1 MNSLNLSITHLK
13 SRGSPQNWLRR
24 VPIFRDCNERKYD
37 MRKKKKNQKQGFG
50 SVTRPG
56 VHPVCYYCV
65 LRRLNA
71 EKASGSMRLKSNRE
85 RKKKPLSPVRARA

>member
-37 MRKKKKNQKQGFG
+37 MR
-50 SVTRPG
+50 
-56 VHPVCYYCV
+56 
-65 LRRLNA
+65 
-71 EKASGSMRLKSNRE
+71 
-85 RKKKPLSPVRARA
+85 RKKKPKTRFRFRHSTRRTPGMLLLCVTTTERGKSLGLDAIKK